1 MIIFVVVKSP
11 SCVHFSATPTDCC
24 TPGFPVLHW
33 LLELTQTLV
42 HWVDDA
48 IQPSHCHPPSVL
60 PSLFPSIR
68 AFSLSQ
74 LVTSGGQSIG
84 ASALIS
90 VLPMNI
96 QGWFPLGL
104 TGLICLLLRDS
115 QVSSPAP
122 QFKNISS
129 LVLSLLYGPT
139 LTFVHD
145 YWITTI
151 ALTIWTFILIIALK
165 NLLDSFLSTFI
176 CINSFNPQNDHMI

>member
-1 MIIFVVVKSP
+1 M
-11 SCVHFSATPTDCC
+11 
-24 TPGFPVLHW
+24 
-33 LLELTQTLV
+33 
-42 HWVDDA
+42 
-48 IQPSHCHPPSVL
+48 
-60 PSLFPSIR
+60 
-68 AFSLSQ
+68 
-74 LVTSGGQSIG
+74 
-84 ASALIS
+84 
-90 VLPMNI
+90 
-96 QGWFPLGL
+96 
-104 TGLICLLLRDS
+104 
-115 QVSSPAP
+115 SSPAP